1 MAILSEV
8 TDLAQPPGEF
18 LSETNDNSAAILLS
32 HGTARV
38 LLAGDTEARE
48 EEYIANRCYTRS

>member
-1 MAILSEV
+1 M
-8 TDLAQPPGEF
+8 
-18 LSETNDNSAAILLS
+18 SETNDNSAAILLS